1 MPHLIT
7 AGDLQGSSLALS
19 DGHMLWPD
27 LLKFMPADVECLV
40 VSSHQVTYFIHSEYN
55 IYCKATLKHIYIQFD
70 MSIDKEEN
78 ILTRVKLM
86 PCYIEAVNYWCHS
99 HMDTGRVVWV
109 LDLKSVGPGFKSSS
123 DHYLVL
129 FLGNP
134 EFNSSAAHVNSQLVY
149 QLGSF
154 VNTNIKL
161 NDFFV
166 KFNVWP
172 N

>member
-19 DGHMLWPD
+19 DGHMLWPAD
-27 LLKFMPADVECLV
+27 LLKFMPPDVESLV
-40 VSSHQVTYFIHSEYN
+40 VSAHQVTYFIHSEYN
-55 IYCKATLKHIYIQFD
+55 IYCKATLKHILTWA
-70 MSIDKEEN
+70 SIKKKISWPASN
-78 ILTRVKLM
+78 SWPV
-86 PCYIEAVNYWCHS
+86 IEAVNYWCHS

-109 LDLKSVGPGFKSSS
+109 LDLKSGHPGFKSSS

-149 QLGSF
+149 QLG
-154 VNTNIKL
+154 
-161 NDFFV
+161 
-166 KFNVWP
+166 
-172 N
+172 